1 MYGLKV
7 PIDLTGDKTVNRSQ
21 TTALLGLGV
30 GLALQTAPA
39 AAWWQWY
46 SQDMPYGPVPGM
58 WFYQNIPEAPG
69 FGPGQPWLWNY
80 PAPPAGQSG
89 AQFWQYQSTPY
100 GPTTLWSSA
109 MPTTGLHVEQ
119 NETPAGYLIRVL
131 TGQPGAPTVDI
142 GVQGG
147 FLTIR
152 SRSLTSAGGN
162 AMQMHQSGWATQ
174 SISLPAGAN
183 VAAMQMQRGD
193 GVVEIFIP
201 RGR

>member
-1 MYGLKV
+1 M
-7 PIDLTGDKTVNRSQ
+7 NRCQ
-21 TTALLGLGV
+21 TTALLGLGL
-30 GLALQTAPA
+30 GLAVQTTPA

-46 SQDMPYGPVPGM
+46 YQDIPYGPVPVTG
-58 WFYQNIPEAPG
+58 FYQTNPWLQG
-69 FGPGQPWLWNY
+69 FGPGQSWHWDYL
-80 PAPPAGQSG
+80 ARLAGLAGPPL
-89 AQFWQYQSTPY
+89 WQYPTIPY
-100 GPTTLWSSA
+100 GPTTLWSST
-109 MPTTGLHVEQ
+109 MPTTGLYVEQ

-152 SRSLTSAGGN
+152 SRAMTSVGGG
-162 AMQMHQSGWATQ
+162 AMQMHQSGWASQ
-174 SISLPAGAN
+174 SLALPADAN